1 MRCWYGSGWNGRF
14 EDTFGAWTLLM
25 WTFNSCWERKD
36 WPQWVHWGGC
46 RATCRFTLCAA
57 SVWHIKPWF
66 DTNLSSHWSHLED
79 SNSASIAENGTDV
92 WEMTGGRWIGFGAS
106 TIEVSS
112 TFLFRNFSLL
122 AAFRL
127 RVEGLDFFFFF
138 GKDAVS
144 LESKEKVKVEPTVTE
159 KEKALPWP
167 ARVWQRAKHWDAKD
181 KSSSE
186 ALGADIFCR
195 ISELIKLLEQET
207 HVASSTRS
215 LRFVKN
221 CQHCKK
227 LSTL

>member
-1 MRCWYGSGWNGRF
+1 M
-14 EDTFGAWTLLM
+14 
-25 WTFNSCWERKD
+25 
-36 WPQWVHWGGC
+36 
-46 RATCRFTLCAA
+46 
-57 SVWHIKPWF
+57 
-66 DTNLSSHWSHLED
+66 DTNLSSHWSHLKD
-79 SNSASIAENGTDV
+79 SNIASVAENGTDV
-92 WEMTGGRWIGFGAS
+92 WEMTGGHWIGFGAS
-106 TIEVSS
+106 IIEGGS

-144 LESKEKVKVEPTVTE
+144 LESKEKVKVEPTVME

-207 HVASSTRS
+207 LVVSST
-215 LRFVKN
+215 LYTNAF
-221 CQHCKK
+221 KK
-227 LSTL
+227 IWVIFGFDQKSG

>member
-1 MRCWYGSGWNGRF
+1 M
-14 EDTFGAWTLLM
+14 
-25 WTFNSCWERKD
+25 
-36 WPQWVHWGGC
+36 
-46 RATCRFTLCAA
+46 
-57 SVWHIKPWF
+57 
-66 DTNLSSHWSHLED
+66 DTNLSSHWSHLKD
-79 SNSASIAENGTDV
+79 SNIASIAENGTDV
-92 WEMTGGRWIGFGAS
+92 WEMTGGHWIGIGAS
-106 TIEVSS
+106 IIEGGS

-159 KEKALPWP
+159 IEKALPWP

-207 HVASSTRS
+207 LVVSSTRHFS
-215 LRFVKN
+215 VVLPLLLVLKFY
-221 CQHCKK
+221 QY
-227 LSTL
+227 

>member
-1 MRCWYGSGWNGRF
+1 M
-14 EDTFGAWTLLM
+14 
-25 WTFNSCWERKD
+25 
-36 WPQWVHWGGC
+36 
-46 RATCRFTLCAA
+46 
-57 SVWHIKPWF
+57 
-66 DTNLSSHWSHLED
+66 DTNLSSHWSHLKD
-79 SNSASIAENGTDV
+79 SNIASIAENGTDV
-92 WEMTGGRWIGFGAS
+92 WEMTGGHWIGFGAS
-106 TIEVSS
+106 IIEGGS

-207 HVASSTRS
+207 LVVSSTFCCSNMCFTHHSQVTKAIFSNFRIFPS
-215 LRFVKN
+215 LTF
-221 CQHCKK
+221 
-227 LSTL
+227 